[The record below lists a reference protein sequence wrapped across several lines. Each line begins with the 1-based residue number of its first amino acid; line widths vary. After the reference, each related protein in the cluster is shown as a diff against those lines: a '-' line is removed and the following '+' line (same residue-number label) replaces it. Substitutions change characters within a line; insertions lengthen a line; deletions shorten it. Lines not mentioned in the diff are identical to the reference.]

1 MTTLRLALTYGPAQ
15 SETFF
20 IPALIRA
27 CFDGWP
33 FEMTQGDQT
42 RDYLFVDD
50 VIDAL
55 VQAAVSPDVA
65 GQILNVGSGHEYR
78 IADVAALIVSLTGG
92 TAELRKGRLPAG
104 TDPIRLACDSTRIQK
119 LLGWDAR
126 TSMAAGL
133 EQTIAWYRNTR
144 PL

>member
-1 MTTLRLALTYGPAQ
+1 MTAGRVNPEQTLEHQGIRGLRSVAYN
-15 SETFF
+15 
-20 IPALIRA
+20 LIE
-27 CFDGWP
+27 P
-33 FEMTQGDQT
+33 
-42 RDYLFVDD
+42 
-50 VIDAL
+50 AL